1 MEATVILKQ
10 FLEKIEHDPRI
21 RTTHIAVYMAL
32 YRHWIQSD
40 HPAFIRVKSKQLMPQ
55 AKVSSSATWH
65 SAIRALDEYG
75 YILYQP
81 NFNRMSCSKVMMQG
95 FSTAP

>member
-1 MEATVILKQ
+1 MEATDILKQ

-32 YRHWIQSD
+32 YQQWVLSN
-40 HPAFIRVKSKQLMPQ
+40 HPAFISVKSKQLMPL

-65 SAIRALDEYG
+65 NAIRSLDEYG
-75 YILYQP
+75 YIRYRP
-81 NFNRMSCSKVMMQG
+81 NFNRMSCSKVMMLD
-95 FSTAP
+95 FSAAS

>member
-1 MEATVILKQ
+1 METAAILKQ
-10 FLEKIEHDPRI
+10 FLEKVKDDPRI

-32 YRHWIQSD
+32 YQHWIEGNC
-40 HPAFIRVKSKQLMPQ
+40 PTFILVKSQQLMPL

-75 YILYQP
+75 YICYQP
-81 NFNRMSCSKVMMQG
+81 SFNRMTSSKVMMLG
-95 FSTAP
+95 